1 MAVSKKPIIW
11 SLFAAGGTIT
21 AFLMPLLV
29 LLIGL
34 AVPLG
39 WLEAETFSYTQI
51 ESLFG
56 NPLIRLILFG
66 LLFLSVWHAAHR
78 MRITVH
84 DFGLRADML
93 AAILFYSIALI
104 ATIILAIALL

>member
-11 SLFAAGGTIT
+11 SLFAAGGTVT
-21 AFLMPLLV
+21 AFLSPILV
-29 LLIGL
+29 LIIGL

-39 WLEAETFSYTQI
+39 WIDAETFGYTQMQ
-51 ESLFG
+51 SLFG

-66 LLFLSVWHAAHR
+66 VLFLSVWHAAHR

-84 DFGLRADML
+84 DFGMRADII
-93 AAILFYSIALI
+93 AATVFYTIALI
-104 ATIILAIALL
+104 ASIMLAIALY

>member
-29 LLIGL
+29 LVAGI
-34 AVPLG
+34 AVPMG
-39 WLEAETFSYTQI
+39 WLEAETFGYTQI
-51 ESLFG
+51 QSLFG

-66 LLFLSVWHAAHR
+66 ILFLSVWHAAHR

-84 DFGLRADML
+84 DFGVRADML
-93 AAILFYSIALI
+93 AATVFYSIAFV
-104 ATIILAIALL
+104 ATIILAIALI